1 MSNELKGGPWRPG
14 QSGNPAGRKPGT
26 GQVSA
31 LRAQIGKRLPSII
44 EKVIAAAEGG
54 DMQAARLLIE
64 RVIPSVR
71 GSAEP
76 VALPA
81 ASGSLSERATSILDA
96 VNAGRLPPDVG
107 AQLVAA
113 VAAMA
118 RVYETE
124 ELERRIAALEKVT

>member
-1 MSNELKGGPWRPG
+1 MTYEQKGGPWKPG

-31 LRAQIGKRLPSII
+31 LRAQIGKRLPVII
-44 EKVIAAAEGG
+44 DKVIAAAEAG

-71 GSAEP
+71 GSAES
-76 VALPA
+76 VALPE
-81 ASGSLSERATSILDA
+81 ASGGLTERATTILDA

-124 ELERRIAALEKVT
+124 ELERRISALEKTI